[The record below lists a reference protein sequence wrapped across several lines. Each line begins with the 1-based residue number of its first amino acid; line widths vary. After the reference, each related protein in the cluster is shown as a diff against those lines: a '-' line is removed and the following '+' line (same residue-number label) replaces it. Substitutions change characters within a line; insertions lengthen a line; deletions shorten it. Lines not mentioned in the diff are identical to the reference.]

1 MALQFGSNTGG
12 RDFFAAL
19 NARRKFE
26 EAVQQQT
33 PEQKQAVQQ
42 YWNQM
47 PSSAQTGWSNSS
59 LDFGDILKSGFKS
72 TILNLPGTVVSAVP
86 ALQKGVETLS
96 PSYWLQRGIA
106 KATGLEKAPVY
117 QQNQERQQQFN
128 KTLLETGKDLNQ
140 RVESIGALKSTQPG
154 GLGET
159 VGSLG
164 GNVAQDI
171 AVSTGLTA
179 AGAPAAIPAYFGTKY
194 GGQTAADIY
203 KQTGDVNKATAGGG
217 ASAVINAATGA
228 FSANQLLKP
237 STNALFNFVARPA
250 VGAGE
255 AATQQIVSNVATKYT
270 SNPNQ
275 NIFENVPMAA
285 GFGAFGGASLGLTN
299 QLSRPKST
307 LLNELST
314 TTNENQISKTL
325 SNNGL
330 DFVDNA
336 TIKQIANTTD
346 KKAITTA
353 LYGAADRADAAV
365 AQPRITPTVST
376 SAATQPTPA
385 PTLRPTAQPVAQAIT
400 QPVPLK
406 SNIDISSPESISL
419 KPVEVPIN
427 KLQSIKGDRQLAMQD
442 FNAGRYSMT
451 DLPVLVKKEK
461 SGALTVLDGNGR
473 IIAAQ
478 QAGQTNI
485 PVTTNEKLYRDILT
499 KRETLT
505 PPEVKMVK
513 PTVAAKAPK
522 GQEAYHSTAAL
533 EIQGGKLRASSDGV
547 MGEGVYLHTNPET
560 ARLYGA
566 MQGDGNIGDQ
576 KALKV
581 KIKTDNIYQLPDN
594 NYPTPEQVAV
604 IKRNGHDGIR
614 LKGGEM
620 VIFDSK
626 NVELTDIYNQAN
638 KPTVAAKTA
647 QITPE
652 VKLSSSGNVYI
663 KIGKNEIVNIPK
675 TVQKDIY
682 DAANGVIPIPE
693 RRLKANTILNKS
705 GLEMT
710 ADGKITSYNKEI
722 TKLKAKV
729 ATAETPLVES
739 PAKPTVANV
748 NKIAGPEDFQK
759 EAVRISQEQNI
770 PVKQAAKEIDAR
782 LKMVNEATVKGKGQP
797 TVPGEP
803 IEIQGKVLKDP
814 AVKEVL
820 QGVSRGRSAAG
831 VEGSLV
837 AGKIQTEARRLGVDT
852 GPDFVNRYEA
862 GQLRTPQELEL
873 ASIIKQETDK
883 IFAGQQL
890 LDPTIQYRQN
900 YVPHTFAESQ
910 DVVADRVRT
919 LQQQTG
925 AANERVFSTYTDAND
940 ILGLNP
946 KFKTIDQMVG
956 DMAGRTAAALEN
968 RATIRRGLESGLFST
983 NQKGGRIDVR
993 GMFDE
998 NGSQIYA
1005 QKGVADVLNN
1015 VTQTGTT
1022 GLEKVARAVAKVSE
1036 IAQDVLLQ
1044 GGIPGTNANFF
1055 VAGQAVKDTT
1065 RNIGRFLLNPVQ
1077 AVKQEGN
1084 LIGSFFR
1091 TKNQNRQRATTGTFK
1106 ANGQTIK
1113 NADFIRDLAKEG
1125 LPISFETS
1133 LTGQGQNVYK
1143 RFWDKL
1149 GNNPT
1154 FQGYMPNRMLDTAQ
1168 EVYAQSVKKLGHQ
1181 EALKLAAD
1189 TTKAFLG
1196 HVDTVASGRSN
1207 LTKDLTSAVLFAP
1220 KYRESIVTAL
1230 GNMVKS
1236 VTTETGNKA
1245 FAPSRQLLLGMGMT
1259 LMAYELL
1266 NRQLNGHSMLDN
1278 RQGQELSLQ
1287 VPYGEKDEKGRQPV
1301 ANVPFMPGFMT
1312 LPRAGFGFAKGVLTG
1327 DFKSATAE
1335 ASKAFSAPIQTAGA
1349 IIGNRDYFGR
1359 PIYMDQDT
1367 AALEGVAPGS
1377 AAQNALDIGAY
1388 VVGQGTPAWG
1398 RGIMDLMKGKP
1409 TEQAIAT
1416 ALEAPVRFG
1425 KELPPAQKGYFKDR
1439 EEVYNTLDVNDRAVW
1454 DAIYPKIKNSRGEYI
1469 AEKSIDYGMTRA
1481 ANFLNSPAVLAAA
1494 NEMARRAKDRGEKID
1509 PFFELD
1515 PTQQRI
1521 ALRMDTLP
1529 PKDPNRTVLKK
1540 ENAWYQDFS
1549 KSRSAFFD
1557 SLPAGDPNKPKGPI
1571 DYPEAS
1577 DQVKQLQDAYYQ
1589 IKDPKMKR
1597 DFMTKNP
1604 ELGEQFAKEEQ
1615 YTRAVRALKNLPQYD
1630 QYPEPS
1636 TEVQALMD
1644 AYSALPK
1651 GEANGKS
1658 RIRSAWIKSHPE
1670 EWSKMTDQ
1678 FNKIAQFNLEQD
1690 AQIAAFEGQ
1699 DLTDK
1704 GIKAIA
1710 SLAGG
1715 GGNKTFGAGK
1725 PKTISSVQGAGLRK
1739 AVTFKTPKLGRV
1751 ATKGISVK
1759 PAKIAKPKVSIKR
1772 NVL

>member
-1 MALQFGSNTGG
+1 MALEFRPSKGNFLQDLYAKK
-12 RDFFAAL
+12 RYD
-19 NARRKFE
+19 E
-26 EAVQQQT
+26 MIQQQT
-33 PEQKQAVQQ
+33 PEQKQAVQN
-42 YWNQM
+42 YWNQV
-47 PSSAQTGWSNSS
+47 PSSAQTGWSNSA
-59 LDFGDILKSGFKS
+59 LDLGDIVKSGFKS

-86 ALQKGVETLS
+86 ALQKGAETFS

-106 KATGLEKAPVY
+106 KATGLEKTPQY

-171 AVSTGLTA
+171 AVSAGLTA
-179 AGAPAAIPAYFGTKY
+179 AGAPAAVPAYFGTKY

-203 KQTGDVNKATAGGG
+203 KQTGDVNKATTGGA

-228 FSANQLLKP
+228 LSANQLLKP
-237 STNALFNFVARPA
+237 STNALFNFAARPA

-307 LLNELST
+307 LLNELSAS
-314 TTNENQISKTL
+314 TNENQIAKTL
-325 SNNGL
+325 ANNGL

-336 TIKQIANTTD
+336 AIKQIANTTD

-353 LYGAADRADAAV
+353 LYGAADRADAALT
-365 AQPRITPTVST
+365 QPRVAPTVST
-376 SAATQPTPA
+376 SAITPPATPLTTVSKP
-385 PTLRPTAQPVAQAIT
+385 IT
-400 QPVPLK
+400 QSVPVK
-406 SNIDISSPESISL
+406 TNININSPESISL

-427 KLQSIKGDRQLAMQD
+427 KLQSIKGDRQLAMED

-499 KRETLT
+499 KREALT
-505 PPEVKMVK
+505 PPEIQAK
-513 PTVAAKAPK
+513 PTIQPTAKPIV
-522 GQEAYHSTAAL
+522 TA
-533 EIQGGKLRASSDGV
+533 K
-547 MGEGVYLHTNPET
+547 
-560 ARLYGA
+560 
-566 MQGDGNIGDQ
+566 
-576 KALKV
+576 
-581 KIKTDNIYQLPDN
+581 
-594 NYPTPEQVAV
+594 VAV
-604 IKRNGHDGIR
+604 
-614 LKGGEM
+614 
-620 VIFDSK
+620 S
-626 NVELTDIYNQAN
+626 
-638 KPTVAAKTA
+638 
-647 QITPE
+647 PE
-652 VKLSSSGNVYI
+652 IKLSSAGNVYI
-663 KIGKNEIVNIPK
+663 KTNKNEIVRIPK
-675 TVQKDIY
+675 TIQKDIY
-682 DAANGVIPIPE
+682 DAANGVIPTPE
-693 RRLKANTILNKS
+693 RRLKANTILNKN

-710 ADGKITSYNKEI
+710 ADGKITSYVKEI
-722 TKLKAKV
+722 TKPKVKV
-729 ATAETPLVES
+729 ATAETPLVET

-770 PVKQAAKEIDAR
+770 PVKQAAQEIDAR
-782 LKMVNEATVKGKGQP
+782 LKMVNESTVKGKGQP
-797 TVPGEP
+797 TAPGEP

-820 QGVSRGRSAAG
+820 QGVSRGRNAAG

-837 AGKIQTEARRLGVDT
+837 AGRIQTEARRLGVDT
-852 GPDFVNRYEA
+852 GSDFVNRYET

-883 IFAGQQL
+883 IFAAQQV

-925 AANERVFSTYTDAND
+925 AANERIFNTYTEANQN
-940 ILGLNP
+940 LGLTP

-998 NGSQIYA
+998 TGNQIYA

-1022 GLEKVARAVAKVSE
+1022 GLEKGARAIAKASE
-1036 IAQDVLLQ
+1036 ISQDAALQ
-1044 GGIPGTNANFF
+1044 GGFPTTNANFW
-1055 VAGQAVKDTT
+1055 VAGQQVKDTT
-1065 RNIGRFLLNPVQ
+1065 ANIGKSVLHPVQ

-1091 TKNQNRQRATTGTFK
+1091 GKEGTQKRFTTGTFK

-1113 NADFIRDLAKEG
+1113 NADFVRDLAKEG

-1154 FQGYMPNRMLDTAQ
+1154 FQRYMPNRMLDTAQ
-1168 EVYAQSVKKLGHQ
+1168 EVYAQSVKKLGH
-1181 EALKLAAD
+1181 EKALKLAAD
-1189 TTKAFLG
+1189 TVKAFTG

-1207 LTKDLTSAVLFAP
+1207 LTKDVTSAIFFAP
-1220 KYRESIVTAL
+1220 KYRESVVTVL
-1230 GNMVKS
+1230 QNIVKS
-1236 VTTETGNKA
+1236 VTTEFGNKA
-1245 FAPSRQLLLGMGMT
+1245 YARNRQLLLGMGMT

-1335 ASKAFSAPIQTAGA
+1335 ASKAFSMPIQTVGA

-1367 AALEGVAPGS
+1367 AALEGTQPGS
-1377 AAQNALDIGAY
+1377 AVQNALDIGAY

-1425 KELPPAQKGYFKDR
+1425 KELPPAQKAYFKDR

-1529 PKDPNRTVLKK
+1529 PKDPNRTVLKR
-1540 ENAWYQDFS
+1540 ENAWYKDFS
-1549 KSRSAFFD
+1549 TARSAFFD

-1571 DYPEAS
+1571 DYPEPS
-1577 DQVKQLQDAYYQ
+1577 DAIKELQDAYYQ
-1589 IKDPKMKR
+1589 LKDPKMKR

-1670 EWSKMTDQ
+1670 EWAKMTEQ

-1715 GGNKTFGAGK
+1715 GTKKFGGGGAR
-1725 PKTISSVQGAGLRK
+1725 TIGAVQGAGLRK

-1759 PAKIAKPKVSIKR
+1759 PVKIAKPKVSIKR